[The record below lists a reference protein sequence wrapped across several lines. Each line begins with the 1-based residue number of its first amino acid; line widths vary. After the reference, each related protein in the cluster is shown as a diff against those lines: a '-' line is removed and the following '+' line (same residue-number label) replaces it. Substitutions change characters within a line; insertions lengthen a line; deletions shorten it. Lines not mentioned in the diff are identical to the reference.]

1 MKPIV
6 LMTDYGLEDGYA
18 GILKGVILGIAPE
31 APVIDLTH
39 ELPPQNVLAGVL
51 TLQRSVSFFPPEA
64 VFVCVIDPG
73 VGTER
78 RSIAARLG
86 DQFFVGPD
94 NGLITLWLEQ
104 CERDDQPVEI
114 VTLDQPR
121 YWLSGLSNSFHGR
134 DIYAP
139 VGAHLA
145 AGVPLAE
152 LGSPIVDPIF
162 IDIPMPM
169 PINRGWVGHILH
181 IDHFGNLATSIE
193 RKHLVAFAENIDN
206 GIPQARVRYGE
217 YVIHGIQSTFGDS
230 PPGSL
235 SAIIDSAGRLSIV
248 VVNGSAQKYLQ
259 AEIGDAVRVIRD
271 L

>member
-18 GILKGVILGIAPE
+18 GILKGVILRIAPE

-39 ELPPQNVLAGVL
+39 DLPPQNVLAGVL
-51 TLQRSVSFFPPEA
+51 TLQRSVAYFPPGA

-86 DQFFVGPD
+86 DHYFVGPD

-104 CERDDQPVEI
+104 CEQEDRPIEI
-114 VTLDQPR
+114 VELDQSR
-121 YWLSGLSNSFHGR
+121 YWLDGLSHSFHGR

-139 VGAHLA
+139 VGAYLA
-145 AGVPLAE
+145 SGVLLEE
-152 LGSPIVDPIF
+152 LGSPIVDPIC

-193 RKHLVAFAENIDN
+193 RKHLIAFADNIDN
-206 GIPQARVRYGE
+206 GIPQARVRYGD
-217 YVIHGIQSTFGDS
+217 YVIRGIQSTFGDS
-230 PPGSL
+230 PPGTL

-248 VVNGSAQKYLQ
+248 VVNGSAQKYML
-259 AEIGDAVRVIRD
+259 AEIGDAVRVVRD